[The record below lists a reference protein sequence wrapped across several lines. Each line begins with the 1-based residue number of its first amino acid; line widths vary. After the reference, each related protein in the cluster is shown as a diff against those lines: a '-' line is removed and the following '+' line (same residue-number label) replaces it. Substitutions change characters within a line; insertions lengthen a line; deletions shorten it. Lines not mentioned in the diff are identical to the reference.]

1 MGFRYNTESEWRD
14 GTLSYLPAS
23 LHVVN
28 KHQDDLKLVRQLLAR
43 QKNAWREFVQRF
55 QDLVYAR
62 VHQTLERSRTQYD
75 RSDIE
80 DIFAE
85 VFSSLLANDFR
96 SLRNFR
102 GESSLATWLAVV
114 AQRVCIRQAQKLG
127 RERTNIADSRPLS
140 DLVVHAGQS
149 EGLHDLI
156 QKEDVKRLK
165 SKLGKLEKNDQKIL
179 TLYFFEELG
188 YGEISQRMGISINSV
203 GPKLQ
208 RARERLR
215 KLMRFS

>member
-1 MGFRYNTESEWRD
+1 MGFHYNTECLTSDRPNP
-14 GTLSYLPAS
+14 TRLSFLD
-23 LHVVN
+23 VN
-28 KHQDDLKLVRQLLAR
+28 THQDDLRLVRKLLTQ
-43 QKNAWREFVQRF
+43 QKKAWHEFVQRF

-62 VHQTLERSRTQYD
+62 VHQTLERARVQYD
-75 RSDIE
+75 RSDVE

-85 VFSSLLANDFR
+85 VFSSLLANDAR

-114 AQRVCIRQAQKLG
+114 TQRVCNRQIRKLQRQPAQPH
-127 RERTNIADSRPLS
+127 DSRPLA
-140 DLVVHAGQS
+140 DLVVEPRAADQ
-149 EGLHDLI
+149 LNDLI
-156 QKEDVKRLK
+156 QKEDVNRLK
-165 SKLGKLEKNDQKIL
+165 SKMRKLETNDQEIL
-179 TLYFFEELG
+179 DLYFFEELG